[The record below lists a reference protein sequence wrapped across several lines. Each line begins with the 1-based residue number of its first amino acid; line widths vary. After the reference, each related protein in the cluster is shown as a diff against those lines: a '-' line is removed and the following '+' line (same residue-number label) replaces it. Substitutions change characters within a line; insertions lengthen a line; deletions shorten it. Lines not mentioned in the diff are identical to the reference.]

1 MSPRF
6 CRRATAFC
14 VATLLITSGCDRS
27 AATDRAPKTAPV
39 GSEGLAEEQPAP
51 PAAPPPP
58 SFERPAPPAI
68 APESTQPKTE
78 YVRRAEER
86 FERLVPR
93 ASLNSWQRFENLVYE
108 ANNMEMRGPRA
119 HDGKGPYARSG
130 REIAET
136 WRRYARGVRGF
147 FVLRDSLYSQ
157 QDHPYLNE
165 PYAPLLPP
173 NWVTAV
179 AHAST
184 GEEASFEPMALPELD
199 DDAAWRAFETPEALF
214 GELPP
219 SDSLFE
225 TATARFEGDEP
236 AGATTRTDNA
246 RRTLHIL
253 NHDVK
258 AMSAAV
264 EAGPEAVAEVGAE
277 RIAASDRTYFGA
289 EIRRRHIIPI
299 FVENPDDH
307 ELDEG
312 KGVDIPGREVSE
324 EVLQTVFES
333 IYRRRLADGDLA
345 IERYDLS
352 QPSQR
357 ARAIGVL
364 EALIPQ
370 SDQTGSDKTSSGDA
384 KIWLW
389 VTGELDPHKKLRGE
403 DARAYVE
410 SFRGELEQAD
420 VDTSRL
426 ELFSKPTVELP
437 RDGLEAAVER
447 ELSDF
452 ERLDMPMSIN
462 LPTSARDLFDVLCCE
477 E

>member
-1 MSPRF
+1 MR
-6 CRRATAFC
+6 
-14 VATLLITSGCDRS
+14 
-27 AATDRAPKTAPV
+27 
-39 GSEGLAEEQPAP
+39 Q
-51 PAAPPPP
+51 
-58 SFERPAPPAI
+58 
-68 APESTQPKTE
+68 
-78 YVRRAEER
+78 AEER

-108 ANNMEMRGPRA
+108 ANNMEMRGPRT

-157 QDHPYLNE
+157 QDHPYLND

-179 AHAST
+179 AHAS
-184 GEEASFEPMALPELD
+184 ANRAPFEPMALPELD

-214 GELPP
+214 GDLPP

-225 TATARFEGDEP
+225 TATARYEGDHEGDAP
-236 AGATTRTDNA
+236 AGATTRTANA

-258 AMSAAV
+258 AMAAAV
-264 EAGPEAVAEVGAE
+264 DAGPEAVAEVGAE
-277 RIAASDRTYFGA
+277 RIAKSDRDYFGA
-289 EIRRRHIIPI
+289 QIRRRHIIPI
-299 FVENPDDH
+299 FVENPNDH
-307 ELDEG
+307 ELEEG

-324 EVLQTVFES
+324 EVLQTVFEA
-333 IYRRRLADGDLA
+333 IYRRRLAGGDLA

-352 QPSQR
+352 EPSQR

-370 SDQTGSDKTSSGDA
+370 SDQADSDKTDSGDA
-384 KIWLW
+384 KVWLW
-389 VTGELDPHKKLRGE
+389 VTGKLDPHKKLRGE

-410 SFRGELEQAD
+410 SFRGELERAD

-426 ELFSKPTVELP
+426 ELFSKPTIELP
-437 RDGLEAAVER
+437 RDGLEAALDR
-447 ELSDF
+447 ALADF

-462 LPTSARDLFDVLCCE
+462 LPTSATDLFDMLCCQQ
-477 E
+477 